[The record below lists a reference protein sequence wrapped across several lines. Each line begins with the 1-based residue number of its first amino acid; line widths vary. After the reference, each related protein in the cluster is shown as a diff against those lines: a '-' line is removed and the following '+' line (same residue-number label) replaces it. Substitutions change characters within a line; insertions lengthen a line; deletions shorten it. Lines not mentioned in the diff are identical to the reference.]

1 MRVTRE
7 KAAAHRA
14 AIVKAAADLFR
25 ARGLDGVGVA
35 EIMQAAGLT
44 HGGFYG
50 HFKSKDALAAEAC
63 RAAFDEGLARVAQ
76 DHDLAAYVT
85 NYFTTTHRDRRDGGC
100 PMVSLGSEISHQEIE
115 VQEKFA
121 EGVAAYLAGI
131 EKLLSR
137 TGEGKNPVQIRSQAI
152 GIVAALVGGMI
163 LARATAEA
171 RPDLSAEILDTLP
184 ASLAR
189 KVAGK

>member
-1 MRVTRE
+1 MKVTRE

-63 RAAFDEGLARVAQ
+63 LAAFNEGLERVAA
-76 DHDLAAYVT
+76 DTNLAGYVAR
-85 NYFTTTHRDRRDGGC
+85 YFTKAHRDRHDGGC
-100 PMVSLGSEISHQEIE
+100 PMVALGSEIAHQEKD
-115 VQEKFA
+115 VQAKFA
-121 EGVAAYLAGI
+121 EGIAAYIAGI
-131 EKLLSR
+131 EDLVRRSD
-137 TGEGKNPVQIRSQAI
+137 GEQDPAGQRAQAI
-152 GIVAALVGGMI
+152 TAVATLVGGMI

-171 RPDLSAEILDTLP
+171 QPSLSAEILDILP
-184 ASLAR
+184 RAITH
-189 KVAGK
+189 